1 MHRSLPVMT
10 GERESRCVC
19 KSFLKKPMNDMGF
32 YMAFYSDSAG

>member
-19 KSFLKKPMNDMGF
+19 ESFLKKPMIDMGF
-32 YMAFYSDSAG
+32 LYGFLQ